1 MSTRRRPWTDADV
14 QIVRDLYPDT
24 ATEVIAKR
32 LGRPLTSVYRKANHL
47 GMKKSPEYLASP
59 LARRLTKDST
69 TGVEFRF
76 RAGMTPWNKGSSY
89 VAGGRSAETRFTAG
103 HTPRTLVPIGTER
116 VRDGYLWRKV
126 RDDLVPVRRNW
137 REVHRIVW
145 EEANGPV
152 PPGHAVVFRNRD
164 RSDIRLDNLELITRS
179 ELGRRNAMHRLPAEV
194 RKVIHTKAALTRQ
207 INKLVEARK

>member
-1 MSTRRRPWTDADV
+1 MSTRRRPWSAAEE
-14 QIVRDLYPDT
+14 QILRELYPDT
-24 ATEVIAKR
+24 ATDVIATR
-32 LGRPLTSVYRKANHL
+32 LGRALTSVYRKANHL
-47 GMKKSPEYLASP
+47 GIKKSPDYLASP
-59 LARRLTKDST
+59 LACRLTRDST
-69 TGVEFRF
+69 TGVDTRF
-76 RAGMTPWNKGSSY
+76 QPGITPWNKGSSY
-89 VAGGRSAETRFTAG
+89 VAGGRSVETRFAVG
-103 HTPRTLVPIGTER
+103 HTPHTLVPIGTER